1 MSNDT
6 RMRTD
11 RHNNPTAFTTDIAKT
26 AGLTVGTDY
35 VEGDDF
41 KVGGV
46 IFHTARLLHDPVGLT
61 IKVIDKISF
70 YTRAG
75 SQRWIYVAL
84 PQWLWMSLTKS
95 EKMSVI
101 KFMYEHEG
109 GSELKGLFV

>member
-11 RHNNPTAFTTDIAKT
+11 RHNNPTAFTTDIART
-26 AGLTVGTDY
+26 AGLTVGVDY
-35 VEGDDF
+35 TEGDEF
-41 KVGGV
+41 KIGTM
-46 IFHTARLLHDPVGLT
+46 IFHTARLLRDPVGTT

-70 YTRAG
+70 YTKTG
-75 SQRWIYVAL
+75 SQRWIYVGL
-84 PQWLWMSLTKS
+84 PQDLWLSLTKG

-101 KFMYEHEG
+101 KFMYSHEG